1 MPLIEA
7 KSVTVKYGEQNVLE
21 AADLA
26 LAPGELVLAIGPNGA
41 GKSTLARVLIGLEAP
56 SAGEVIRADRL
67 RIGYV
72 PQASRRDPSLPLN
85 AENFLKLAGHTSPL
99 DGATF
104 EALGIASLMKRPLAS
119 LSGGELRRVLL
130 ARALGRNANLLVLD
144 EPLAGVDAA
153 SQEPL
158 YRLIAAHARASKAAT
173 LLIAH
178 EVLSILPLA
187 DRVLCLDTQMVAQG
201 TPREVAGSAEFTR
214 LFGAAMA
221 EAAIHVT
228 TDATPNR
235 AKAAHG

>member
-7 KSVTVKYGEQNVLE
+7 RSVTVRYGEQSVLE
-21 AADLA
+21 AASLA
-26 LAPGELVLAIGPNGA
+26 LEPGELVLAIGPNGA
-41 GKSTLARVLIGLEAP
+41 GKSTLARVLAGLEQP
-56 SAGEVIRADRL
+56 NTGEIIHAGEL

-72 PQASRRDPSLPLN
+72 PQASRRDPSLPLT
-85 AENFLKLAGHTSPL
+85 AGDFLKLAAEASP
-99 DGATF
+99 DTGATF
-104 EALGIASLMKRPLAS
+104 EALGIAPLLGRPLAG

-130 ARALGRNANLLVLD
+130 ARALGRKANLLVLD

-158 YRLIAAHARASKAAT
+158 YRFIAAHTRASKAAT

-178 EVLSILPLA
+178 EVLSVLPLA
-187 DRVLCLDTQMVAQG
+187 DHVIGLDSRVVAQG
-201 TPREVAGSAEFTR
+201 TPHEVASGAEFQR

-228 TDATPNR
+228 KNAPCSLQ
-235 AKAAHG
+235 KAGHG